1 MKLKMCSVAIA
12 LSALFA
18 QPFNRAYPIGVSRT
32 NRRIATLM
40 VHTSPLD
47 QAGTG
52 DAGGMNIYVCEA
64 AQNMA
69 AMGVEVDIF
78 TRRTNTEVADIVEVS
93 PGVRVIQLNVGP
105 ISGVTKEQLPTF
117 IPALAEEFK
126 KALVATHYDVIHSH
140 YWISGKVAM
149 PVAKELNIP
158 LVHTMHTMAR
168 VKNLN
173 LAEGEMPEPMIR
185 VQGET
190 QVVAAADSLI
200 ANTDAEAASLVSLY
214 EACPDNVS
222 VVSPGVNLKVF
233 TAGAG
238 KAAAREFVGLP
249 RDAHIITFV
258 GRIQPHKGPEVLIR
272 AVAEMVQHSPHLRAK
287 LVTNIIGGASG
298 ANQSEV
304 ERLKELTSWLGIDD
318 VVRFAPPVAR
328 QDLPQWYRA
337 ADLICVPSYSESF
350 GLVALEAQACGT
362 PVVATAVGGLRTAV
376 ADGIS
381 GVLVDGHD
389 PRAWSSVLARLI
401 QEPQR
406 RVLLSMGAVEHAS
419 HFGWDATSRGTLDI
433 YDRVLSARSDAQ
445 KNIG

>member
-1 MKLKMCSVAIA
+1 MTS
-12 LSALFA
+12 
-18 QPFNRAYPIGVSRT
+18 
-32 NRRIATLM
+32 RRIATLM

-52 DAGGMNIYVCEA
+52 DAGGMNIYVVEA

-69 AMGVEVDIF
+69 AMGVQVDIF
-78 TRRTNTEVADIVEVS
+78 TRRNNPDVADIVDVA

-105 ISGVTKEQLPTF
+105 VSGVTKEQLPKL
-117 IPALAEEFK
+117 IPDLAAAFRE
-126 KALVATHYDVIHSH
+126 ALVNTHYDIIHSH

-173 LAEGEMPEPMIR
+173 LAEGEVPEPMIR

-190 QVVAAADSLI
+190 QVVAAADALI

-214 EACPDNVS
+214 EACPDNVL

-233 TAGAG
+233 TPGAG
-238 KAAAREFVGLP
+238 RMAARTALDIDQSTHV
-249 RDAHIITFV
+249 ISFV

-272 AVAEMVQHSPHLRAK
+272 TISELVSHSPHLRAK
-287 LVTNIIGGASG
+287 LIVNIIGGASG

-304 ERLKELTSWLGIDD
+304 ERLKELTTWLGIDD
-318 VVRFAPPVAR
+318 VVRFAPPVPR
-328 QDLPQWYRA
+328 EDLPQWYRA
-337 ADLICVPSYSESF
+337 ADLVCVPSYSESF

-389 PRAWSSVLARLI
+389 PRAWSSVLARLL

-406 RVLLSMGAVEHAS
+406 RVLLSMGAIEHAS

-433 YDRVLSARSDAQ
+433 YDRVLSARADAK

>member
-1 MKLKMCSVAIA
+1 MTS
-12 LSALFA
+12 
-18 QPFNRAYPIGVSRT
+18 
-32 NRRIATLM
+32 RRIATLM

-69 AMGVEVDIF
+69 AMGVQVDIF
-78 TRRTNTEVADIVEVS
+78 TRRTNNEVADVVEVA

-105 ISGVTKEQLPTF
+105 VSGVTKELLPKL
-117 IPALAEEFK
+117 IPDLSVAFKEAL
-126 KALVATHYDVIHSH
+126 LATRYDIIHSH

-149 PVAKELNIP
+149 PVAKELKIP

-173 LAEGEMPEPMIR
+173 LAEGEVPEPMIR

-190 QVVAAADSLI
+190 QVVAAADALV

-214 EACPDNVS
+214 EACPDNVL

-233 TAGAG
+233 TPGAG
-238 KAAAREFVGLP
+238 RAAAREVLGL
-249 RDAHIITFV
+249 DKDSHIITFV

-272 AVAEMVQHSPHLRAK
+272 SIAELVSHSPHLRTK
-287 LVTNIIGGASG
+287 LISNIIGGASG

-304 ERLKELTSWLGIDD
+304 ERLKELTTWLGIDD
-318 VVRFAPPVAR
+318 VVRFAPPVPR
-328 QDLPQWYRA
+328 EELPQWYRA
-337 ADLICVPSYSESF
+337 SDLVCVPSYSESF

-389 PRAWSSVLARLI
+389 PRAWSSVLARLL

-406 RVLLSMGAVEHAS
+406 RVLLSMGAIEHAS

-433 YDRVLSARSDAQ
+433 YDRVLTARAEQ
-445 KNIG
+445 AKNIG